1 MSKTRVVNVNQEQY
15 DILITRGTPWGNP
28 FVIGRDGTRKEVIA
42 KYRMWV
48 LNQKHLMESLSSLE
62 GKRLGCCCAPRPCH
76 GDVLVDLIREKE
88 LDEKIFEVFEICL
101 EAQNICS

>member
-1 MSKTRVVNVNQEQY
+1 MSVTRVVNINKETY
-15 DILITRGTPWGNP
+15 DILITRGTLWGNP
-28 FVIGRDGTRKEVIA
+28 FVIGRDGTRKEVIR
-42 KYRMWV
+42 KYRMWIIG
-48 LNQKHLMESLSSLE
+48 QPDLMNSLDELK
-62 GKRLGCCCAPRPCH
+62 GKRLGCYCAPRPCH